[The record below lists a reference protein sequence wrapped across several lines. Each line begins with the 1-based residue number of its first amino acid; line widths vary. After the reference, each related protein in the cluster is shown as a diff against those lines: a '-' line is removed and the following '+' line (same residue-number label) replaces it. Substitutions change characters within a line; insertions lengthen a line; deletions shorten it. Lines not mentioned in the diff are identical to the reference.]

1 MAKIKTFLSVHLSQR
16 VTANIASAVE
26 KMAARSNAYNWS
38 KPENLHVTVN
48 FVGEILDREVPEFC
62 KAVKDFV
69 REQTFEPFEI
79 SLCGV
84 KAFPT
89 NEQPRTIYMAVD
101 EGTDA
106 LIHMNRELTK
116 MIQDWGFNKDKNDF
130 VPHVTLGR
138 LRRGQR
144 PDEAIQE
151 SLHRLR
157 NHDSGFCNVSS
168 IVVNSSYMDTTGPTY
183 TPMATIKF

>member
-16 VTANIASAVE
+16 VMSNIASVVE
-26 KMAARSNAYNWS
+26 KMAARSRAYNWT

-62 KAVKDFV
+62 KTVKEFV
-69 REQTFEPFEI
+69 QPFEPFEL

-84 KAFPT
+84 KAFP
-89 NEQPRTIYMAVD
+89 NNQQPRTIYIAVD
-101 EGTDA
+101 EGADA
-106 LIHMNRELTK
+106 LVFMNRELTK
-116 MIQDWGFNKDKNDF
+116 MIQDWGFNKDKNEF

-138 LRRGQR
+138 IRRGQR
-144 PDEAIQE
+144 PDEAIEQ

-157 NHDSGFCNVSS
+157 HHDSGFCHVSA
-168 IVVNSSYMDTTGPTY
+168 IVVNSSFMDTTGPTY
-183 TPMATIKF
+183 TPMATIKL